1 MKAYKFGFE
10 NGDSFITGFNGAL
23 TEANDYYMGKTFNL
37 GTVSDNLQHCISVEA
52 VEDTSNG

>member
-1 MKAYKFGFE
+1 MKAYKIGFE
-10 NGDSFITGFNGAL
+10 NGDSFITGFNGSL

-37 GTVSDNLQHCISVEA
+37 GTVSDNLQRCISVEA